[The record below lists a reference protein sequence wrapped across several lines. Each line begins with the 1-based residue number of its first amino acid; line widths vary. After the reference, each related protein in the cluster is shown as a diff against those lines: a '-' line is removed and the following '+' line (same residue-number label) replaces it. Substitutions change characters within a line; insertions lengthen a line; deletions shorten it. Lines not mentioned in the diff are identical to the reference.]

1 MSKAFV
7 LAGLTLPLIACVAL
21 SAPIEALRR
30 TPTPS
35 PTTTASPTLSAT
47 PSPSATPIPTETSTE
62 TPTATP
68 EPLLSATPTLLLPP
82 LSPAP
87 TVPNALDCK
96 LVWQSP
102 RNNVTFTANQSFG
115 AGWKVINNGSS
126 TWNPNSVIFTY
137 LGGAKMYDSPLVQLK
152 GSVAS
157 GQSVVLSVH
166 MKAPRNPDRYTTYWS
181 LRQGNIFFCIQA
193 LSIYVEK

>member
-1 MSKAFV
+1 MSKAFILMG
-7 LAGLTLPLIACVAL
+7 LALPLMACVAL
-21 SAPIEALRR
+21 SAPIEALRG
-30 TPTPS
+30 TSTPS
-35 PTTTASPTLSAT
+35 PTTTASPTRSPS
-47 PSPSATPIPTETSTE
+47 PSPSATPVPTETLIA
-62 TPTATP
+62 TPTATA

-87 TVPNALDCK
+87 TVPNVLDCK

-115 AGWKVINNGSS
+115 AGWKVVNTGSA
-126 TWNPNSVIFTY
+126 TWDPNSVVFAY
-137 LGGAKMYDSPLVQLK
+137 LGGAKMYDSPLVRLK

-166 MKAPRNPDRYTTYWS
+166 MKAPRDPTRYTTYWS
-181 LRQGNIFFCIQA
+181 LRQGNTFFCIQA
-193 LSIYVEK
+193 LSIYVEP